1 MKDPVVD
8 EVRKYRIEH
17 TRQFHSDLHQIC
29 EDLREF
35 EATLGDRVVRLEP
48 KRIQPKGKTEPSPV
62 SRVGGATGRADIDG

>member
-1 MKDPVVD
+1 MKDSIVD

-17 TRQFHSDLHQIC
+17 TRQFNSDLYEIC

-48 KRIQPKGKTEPSPV
+48 KRIPPTRKSEPL
-62 SRVGGATGRADIDG
+62 R

>member
-1 MKDPVVD
+1 MKDPIVD

-17 TRQFHSDLHQIC
+17 TRRFNCDLHQIC

-48 KRIQPKGKTEPSPV
+48 KTIQPT
-62 SRVGGATGRADIDG
+62 TRAE